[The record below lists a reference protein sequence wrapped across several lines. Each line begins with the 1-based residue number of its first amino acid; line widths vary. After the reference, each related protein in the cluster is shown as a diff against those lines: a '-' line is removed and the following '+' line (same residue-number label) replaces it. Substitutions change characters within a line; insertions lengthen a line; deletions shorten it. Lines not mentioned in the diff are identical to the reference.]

1 MATATHASSST
12 LISTDHVDAAD
23 YATFERNGFVRLRQI
38 FTPEAVDHIRTCA
51 EEKIEEQAAGYKPD
65 EMRIAYRLHQMPLM
79 QGILSDPALAGLLT
93 GLTQCGLVPTESQ
106 AFELTKDRGAVPWH
120 FGYISYGYIRAE
132 DMAFTLWVPLG
143 DIDAETGGG
152 MAYVPEHIISARHG
166 YDLGTMLAPEI
177 LAGDDP
183 TDLLDAFD
191 AAHQAM
197 VPFFEK
203 HCVEDDF
210 QVGDALLF
218 NKHVWHRSSPW
229 LKEDSARRLGIA
241 MRFVAD
247 TARVDRVRWQA
258 EFQFGGGIAT
268 GQRRAVMAG
277 NEDRYTRFADI
288 GDGEL
293 VTSSADCRFV
303 L

>member
-1 MATATHASSST
+1 MTTIQTETGTLVSSAQVGVD
-12 LISTDHVDAAD
+12 DHDN
-23 YATFERNGFVRLRQI
+23 FERNGFVRLRQI
-38 FTPEAVDHIRTCA
+38 FTPEAVQRIRTCA
-51 EEKIEEQAAGYKPD
+51 EQKIEEQATGYAAD

-79 QGILSDPALAGLLT
+79 QGILSDPELASLLT
-93 GLTQCGLVPTESQ
+93 GLTGCGLAPTESQ

-120 FGYISYGYIRAE
+120 FGYISYGYIRAR
-132 DMAFTLWVPLG
+132 DMAYTLWVPLG
-143 DIDAETGGG
+143 DISAESGGG

-166 YDLGTMLAPEI
+166 YDMGTMLAPDL

-183 TDLLDAFD
+183 EDLLQAFD
-191 AAHQAM
+191 ATHQAM
-197 VPFFEK
+197 VPLFEK
-203 HCVEDDF
+203 HKVEDDF
-210 QVGDALLF
+210 EVGDALLF
-218 NKHVWHRSSPW
+218 NKNVWHRSSPW
-229 LKEDSARRLGIA
+229 LVDDGARRLGIA

-247 TARVDRVRWQA
+247 TARIDRVRWQA

-293 VTSSADCRFV
+293 VTSSADCQFV